1 MNEEEKKAMKN
12 DILFQI
18 DMQLYDEFNDT
29 IATMNDHLG
38 DIYSLR
44 DIEEVEKAEKDREI
58 KLLREAIKKQ
68 QKELDKL
75 KNKNK
80 DLLRKLRNRVK
91 QVKKLEKYAL
101 YKKEF
106 SRLNK
111 ELEKKDREI
120 QIKNNYLD
128 LIWQIGYDYDGL
140 NKVESLKELIDELV
154 DYAIKAKKN
163 DDKSVMYEGNRGK
176 EIINQNILFEK
187 VDETNG

>member
-1 MNEEEKKAMKN
+1 MDLSDSELYWTRKQKGLATEKETKEYIRSLEKK
-12 DILFQI
+12 I
-18 DMQLYDEFNDT
+18 
-29 IATMNDHLG
+29 
-38 DIYSLR
+38 
-44 DIEEVEKAEKDREI
+44 
-58 KLLREAIKKQ
+58 
-68 QKELDKL
+68 KELEENYIPKSL
-75 KNKNK
+75 VRENI
-80 DLLRKLRNRVK
+80 
-91 QVKKLEKYAL
+91 
-101 YKKEF
+101 
-106 SRLNK
+106 K

-163 DDKSVMYEGNRGK
+163 DDKSVIYEGQRGK

>member
-1 MNEEEKKAMKN
+1 MDLSDSELYWTRKKKGLATEKKTEEY
-12 DILFQI
+12 IR
-18 DMQLYDEFNDT
+18 
-29 IATMNDHLG
+29 
-38 DIYSLR
+38 SL
-44 DIEEVEKAEKDREI
+44 EKKI
-58 KLLREAIKKQ
+58 
-68 QKELDKL
+68 KELEENYIPKSL
-75 KNKNK
+75 VRENI
-80 DLLRKLRNRVK
+80 
-91 QVKKLEKYAL
+91 
-101 YKKEF
+101 
-106 SRLNK
+106 K

-163 DDKSVMYEGNRGK
+163 DDKSVIYEGNRGK

>member
-1 MNEEEKKAMKN
+1 MDLSDSELYWTRKKKGLATEKKTEEY
-12 DILFQI
+12 IR
-18 DMQLYDEFNDT
+18 
-29 IATMNDHLG
+29 
-38 DIYSLR
+38 SL
-44 DIEEVEKAEKDREI
+44 EKKI
-58 KLLREAIKKQ
+58 
-68 QKELDKL
+68 KELEENYIPKSL
-75 KNKNK
+75 VRENI
-80 DLLRKLRNRVK
+80 
-91 QVKKLEKYAL
+91 
-101 YKKEF
+101 
-106 SRLNK
+106 K

-163 DDKSVMYEGNRGK
+163 DDKSVMYEGQRGK

>member
-1 MNEEEKKAMKN
+1 MDLSDSELYWTRKKKGLATEKKTEEY
-12 DILFQI
+12 IR
-18 DMQLYDEFNDT
+18 
-29 IATMNDHLG
+29 
-38 DIYSLR
+38 SL
-44 DIEEVEKAEKDREI
+44 EKKI
-58 KLLREAIKKQ
+58 
-68 QKELDKL
+68 KELEENYIPKSL
-75 KNKNK
+75 VRENI
-80 DLLRKLRNRVK
+80 
-91 QVKKLEKYAL
+91 
-101 YKKEF
+101 
-106 SRLNK
+106 K

-163 DDKSVMYEGNRGK
+163 DDKSVIYEGQRGK

>member
-1 MNEEEKKAMKN
+1 MLSDEEKEAIEGIKKDDEYY
-12 DILFQI
+12 DILENIKQNKYN
-18 DMQLYDEFNDT
+18 MWN
-29 IATMNDHLG
+29 
-38 DIYSLR
+38 
-44 DIEEVEKAEKDREI
+44 VEKLMRDSTTGDYTEYEI
-58 KLLREAIKKQ
+58 TQSIVYFVNLIEKQ

-75 KNKNK
+75 RNKNK

-128 LIWQIGYDYDGL
+128 LIWQTGYDYDGL

-163 DDKSVMYEGNRGK
+163 DDKSVMYEGHRGK

-187 VDETNG
+187 VVKTNG

>member
-29 IATMNDHLG
+29 IATINDHLG

-91 QVKKLEKYAL
+91 QVKNLEKYAL

>member
-1 MNEEEKKAMKN
+1 MNEEEKKAIDRIYVVTHCIN
-12 DILFQI
+12 GEHTEYIDI
-18 DMQLYDEFNDT
+18 DN
-29 IATMNDHLG
+29 IAN
-38 DIYSLR
+38 
-44 DIEEVEKAEKDREI
+44 EKENLDNCEGFC
-58 KLLREAIKKQ
+58 EAIDIVLNLIEKQ

-187 VDETNG
+187 VEENNG

>member
-1 MNEEEKKAMKN
+1 M
-12 DILFQI
+12 
-18 DMQLYDEFNDT
+18 
-29 IATMNDHLG
+29 
-38 DIYSLR
+38 
-44 DIEEVEKAEKDREI
+44 EI
-58 KLLREAIKKQ
+58 QEAIKIIEKQ

-75 KNKNK
+75 RNKNK

-128 LIWQIGYDYDGL
+128 LIWQTGYDYDGL

-163 DDKSVMYEGNRGK
+163 DDKSVMYEGHRGK

-187 VDETNG
+187 VVKTNG

>member
-1 MNEEEKKAMKN
+1 MDLSDSELYWTRKKKGLATEKKTEEY
-12 DILFQI
+12 IR
-18 DMQLYDEFNDT
+18 
-29 IATMNDHLG
+29 
-38 DIYSLR
+38 SL
-44 DIEEVEKAEKDREI
+44 EKKI
-58 KLLREAIKKQ
+58 
-68 QKELDKL
+68 KELEENYIPKSL
-75 KNKNK
+75 VRENI
-80 DLLRKLRNRVK
+80 
-91 QVKKLEKYAL
+91 
-101 YKKEF
+101 
-106 SRLNK
+106 K